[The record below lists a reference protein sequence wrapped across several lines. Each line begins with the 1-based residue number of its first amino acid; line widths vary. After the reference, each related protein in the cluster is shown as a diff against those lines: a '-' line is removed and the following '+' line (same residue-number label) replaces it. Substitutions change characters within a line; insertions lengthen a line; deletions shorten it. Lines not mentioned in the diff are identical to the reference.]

1 MCSAVHMRLLMRAKA
16 FLGQELCT
24 IFCSQ
29 WVYLED
35 FGHWYIALGAQTIIN
50 YQLMKNIRESINY

>member
-1 MCSAVHMRLLMRAKA
+1 MRAKA